1 MDAPS
6 WAAILETQ
14 VRTLNHFRCLIL
26 EAANP
31 WLDYFRNWPADV
43 EKRGYLVTNFDEQVP
58 FDGFIVSPTLLIV
71 DRKTPDTV
79 GCRKLVIPFQNIAAV
94 KIIDIVKNR
103 SFASLGFEEPRG
115 KK

>member
-1 MDAPS
+1 M
-6 WAAILETQ
+6 
-14 VRTLNHFRCLIL
+14 